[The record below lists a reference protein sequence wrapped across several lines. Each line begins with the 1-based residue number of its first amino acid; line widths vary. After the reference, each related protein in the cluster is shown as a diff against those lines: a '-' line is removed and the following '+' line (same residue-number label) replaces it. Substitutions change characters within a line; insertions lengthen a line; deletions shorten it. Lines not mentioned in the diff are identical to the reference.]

1 MEVKFY
7 GIEEIDDSSLFAAVI
22 VSKFKGKWV
31 LCRHKDRDTWEVPGG
46 HREENESILDTAK
59 RELFEE
65 TGAKSFDITPICP
78 YSLSRYAM
86 LFYAEIKEFDEL
98 PDSEIER
105 IEFFSE
111 IPSNLTYPLLH
122 LELVNKVIST
132 LAVNNYYS

>member
-7 GIEEIDDSSLFAAVI
+7 GNDEIEDSLLFAAVI

-31 LCRHKDRDTWEVPGG
+31 LCKHKDRDTWEVPGG

-65 TGAKSFDITPICP
+65 TGAKNFDIIPICT

-86 LFYAEIKEFDEL
+86 LFYAEITEFDNL

-132 LAVNNYYS
+132 LVVNK

>member
-1 MEVKFY
+1 MEVRFY
-7 GIEEIDDSSLFAAVI
+7 GIEEIEDSLLFAAVI
-22 VSKFKGKWV
+22 VSRFKGKWV

-46 HREENESILDTAK
+46 HREENESIFDTAK

-65 TGAKSFDITPICP
+65 TGAKNFDIIPICT

-122 LELVNKVIST
+122 LELVNKAIST
-132 LAVNNYYS
+132 LAVNNYCS

>member
-1 MEVKFY
+1 MEIKFY
-7 GIEEIDDSSLFAAVI
+7 GIEEIEDSFLFAAVI
-22 VSKFKGKWV
+22 VSRFKGKWV
-31 LCRHKDRDTWEVPGG
+31 LCKHKDRDTWEVPGG
-46 HREENESILDTAK
+46 HREENESIFDTAK

-65 TGAKSFDITPICP
+65 TGAKSFDIIPICT

-132 LAVNNYYS
+132 LAVNNYCS